1 MGYYASGYGTITIRT
16 DYDTPTLQKLYN
28 SKTLDFRDGS
38 KELQAETF
46 LDLIWIM
53 MKHLRPS
60 LILKSTR
67 PQWI

>member
-1 MGYYASGYGTITIRT
+1 MKAHIYQI
-16 DYDTPTLQKLYN
+16 DLELDDTPTLQKLYN

-46 LDLIWIM
+46 LDLVWIM